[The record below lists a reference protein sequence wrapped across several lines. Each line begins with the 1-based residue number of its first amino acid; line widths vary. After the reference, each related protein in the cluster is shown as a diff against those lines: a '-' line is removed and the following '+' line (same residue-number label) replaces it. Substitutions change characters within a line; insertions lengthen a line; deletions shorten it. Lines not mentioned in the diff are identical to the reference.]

1 MEGKKTALY
10 DEHVRLGG
18 KIVNYAGWLLPVQYA
33 GLIEEHN
40 AVRQK
45 LGVFDVFTWVKFG
58 LQVRMHL
65 IL

>member
-10 DEHVRLGG
+10 DEHVKLGG
-18 KIVNYAGWLLPVQYA
+18 KIVNYAGWLLPVQYS

-40 AVRQK
+40 AEDKNLVY
-45 LGVFDVFTWVKFG
+45 LTYLTWVKYG

>member
-33 GLIEEHN
+33 GLIEEH
-40 AVRQK
+40 
-45 LGVFDVFTWVKFG
+45 
-58 LQVRMHL
+58 MP
-65 IL
+65 